1 MQSQESE
8 ALQARYRLACE
19 LAKAG
24 AELAFEYY
32 QQREALTV
40 DHKGDD
46 LQDVV
51 SVADKRVEAF
61 VKQRIQSAFPEDGFL
76 GEESGARLPDA
87 RVLWVVDPIDG
98 TSCFLNGLHTWC
110 LSLAIVADGEPV
122 IGVVYDPNHRELFHA
137 LRGHG
142 AWLNDAPI
150 RPHPA
155 TTVKEGVMGVGT
167 SHRVTPADFLPF
179 LQARRHVYP
188 QRLRGVDE
196 RLGGGGPVDWL
207 LRAAHEPVGRPAGAG
222 ADARSGRRQQRFSGA
237 GGDPAR
243 QSAAAGQPDA
253 LPAAEKDDPTTITL
267 TLTGQ
272 AISDY
277 VLYTVTITSF
287 TDEPHQSVRPP
298 TCGEPPMSGI
308 IAFFRASPPKA
319 GAAFDEHRFRRV
331 RWQTFIAMTLAYVTF
346 YVCRLSFTVAKSA
359 LVELGITPTELGM
372 IGSTLFFSYAI
383 GKLVNGFIADH
394 ANVVRYMSLGLL
406 LSAGMNLMMGMT
418 TNALLLAIFWGING
432 WAQSMGVGP
441 CAVSLA
447 RWYGVKE
454 RGTFYGI
461 WSTAHNIGEAVTYM
475 VIAAVI
481 AGFGWQMGYLSTAA
495 LGAAGVVL
503 LVLFMHD
510 SPQSSGFPSINVI
523 RDEPQ
528 EEVEARGSVFKNQ
541 LLALRNPALWTL
553 ALASAF
559 MYIDRY
565 AVNSWG
571 IFFLEQDKA
580 YSTLEASGIIGVN
593 AIAGIAGTI
602 IAGMLSD
609 RFFPRNRSVMAGFI
623 SLLNTAG
630 FALMLWSPHNYYT
643 DILAMII
650 FGATIGALT
659 CFLGGLIA
667 VDISSRKAAGA
678 ALGTIGIASYA
689 GAGLGEFLTGII
701 IDKTAILENGK
712 TLYDFS
718 TLALFWVG
726 TGLGSALLCFTTAAI
741 VARRH
746 AVERQTSF
754 SS

>member
-1 MQSQESE
+1 
-8 ALQARYRLACE
+8 
-19 LAKAG
+19 
-24 AELAFEYY
+24 
-32 QQREALTV
+32 
-40 DHKGDD
+40 
-46 LQDVV
+46 
-51 SVADKRVEAF
+51 
-61 VKQRIQSAFPEDGFL
+61 
-76 GEESGARLPDA
+76 
-87 RVLWVVDPIDG
+87 
-98 TSCFLNGLHTWC
+98 
-110 LSLAIVADGEPV
+110 
-122 IGVVYDPNHRELFHA
+122 
-137 LRGHG
+137 
-142 AWLNDAPI
+142 
-150 RPHPA
+150 
-155 TTVKEGVMGVGT
+155 
-167 SHRVTPADFLPF
+167 
-179 LQARRHVYP
+179 
-188 QRLRGVDE
+188 
-196 RLGGGGPVDWL
+196 
-207 LRAAHEPVGRPAGAG
+207 
-222 ADARSGRRQQRFSGA
+222 
-237 GGDPAR
+237 
-243 QSAAAGQPDA
+243 
-253 LPAAEKDDPTTITL
+253 
-267 TLTGQ
+267 
-272 AISDY
+272 
-277 VLYTVTITSF
+277 
-287 TDEPHQSVRPP
+287 
-298 TCGEPPMSGI
+298 MSGI

-418 TNALLLAIFWGING
+418 TNALLLAIF
-432 WAQSMGVGP
+432 
-441 CAVSLA
+441 
-447 RWYGVKE
+447 
-454 RGTFYGI
+454 
-461 WSTAHNIGEAVTYM
+461 
-475 VIAAVI
+475 
-481 AGFGWQMGYLSTAA
+481 
-495 LGAAGVVL
+495 
-503 LVLFMHD
+503 
-510 SPQSSGFPSINVI
+510 
-523 RDEPQ
+523 
-528 EEVEARGSVFKNQ
+528 
-541 LLALRNPALWTL
+541 
-553 ALASAF
+553 
-559 MYIDRY
+559 
-565 AVNSWG
+565 WG

>member
-1 MQSQESE
+1 
-8 ALQARYRLACE
+8 
-19 LAKAG
+19 
-24 AELAFEYY
+24 
-32 QQREALTV
+32 
-40 DHKGDD
+40 
-46 LQDVV
+46 
-51 SVADKRVEAF
+51 
-61 VKQRIQSAFPEDGFL
+61 
-76 GEESGARLPDA
+76 
-87 RVLWVVDPIDG
+87 
-98 TSCFLNGLHTWC
+98 
-110 LSLAIVADGEPV
+110 
-122 IGVVYDPNHRELFHA
+122 
-137 LRGHG
+137 
-142 AWLNDAPI
+142 
-150 RPHPA
+150 
-155 TTVKEGVMGVGT
+155 
-167 SHRVTPADFLPF
+167 
-179 LQARRHVYP
+179 
-188 QRLRGVDE
+188 
-196 RLGGGGPVDWL
+196 
-207 LRAAHEPVGRPAGAG
+207 
-222 ADARSGRRQQRFSGA
+222 
-237 GGDPAR
+237 
-243 QSAAAGQPDA
+243 
-253 LPAAEKDDPTTITL
+253 
-267 TLTGQ
+267 
-272 AISDY
+272 
-277 VLYTVTITSF
+277 
-287 TDEPHQSVRPP
+287 
-298 TCGEPPMSGI
+298 MSGI

-432 WAQSMGVGP
+432 WAQS
-441 CAVSLA
+441 
-447 RWYGVKE
+447 
-454 RGTFYGI
+454 
-461 WSTAHNIGEAVTYM
+461 
-475 VIAAVI
+475 
-481 AGFGWQMGYLSTAA
+481 MGYLSTAA

>member
-1 MQSQESE
+1 
-8 ALQARYRLACE
+8 
-19 LAKAG
+19 
-24 AELAFEYY
+24 
-32 QQREALTV
+32 
-40 DHKGDD
+40 
-46 LQDVV
+46 
-51 SVADKRVEAF
+51 
-61 VKQRIQSAFPEDGFL
+61 
-76 GEESGARLPDA
+76 
-87 RVLWVVDPIDG
+87 
-98 TSCFLNGLHTWC
+98 
-110 LSLAIVADGEPV
+110 
-122 IGVVYDPNHRELFHA
+122 
-137 LRGHG
+137 
-142 AWLNDAPI
+142 
-150 RPHPA
+150 
-155 TTVKEGVMGVGT
+155 
-167 SHRVTPADFLPF
+167 
-179 LQARRHVYP
+179 
-188 QRLRGVDE
+188 
-196 RLGGGGPVDWL
+196 
-207 LRAAHEPVGRPAGAG
+207 
-222 ADARSGRRQQRFSGA
+222 
-237 GGDPAR
+237 
-243 QSAAAGQPDA
+243 
-253 LPAAEKDDPTTITL
+253 
-267 TLTGQ
+267 
-272 AISDY
+272 
-277 VLYTVTITSF
+277 
-287 TDEPHQSVRPP
+287 
-298 TCGEPPMSGI
+298 MSGI

-481 AGFGWQMGYLSTAA
+481 AG
-495 LGAAGVVL
+495 
-503 LVLFMHD
+503 
-510 SPQSSGFPSINVI
+510 
-523 RDEPQ
+523 
-528 EEVEARGSVFKNQ
+528 
-541 LLALRNPALWTL
+541 
-553 ALASAF
+553 
-559 MYIDRY
+559 
-565 AVNSWG
+565 
-571 IFFLEQDKA
+571 
-580 YSTLEASGIIGVN
+580 
-593 AIAGIAGTI
+593 TI

>member
-1 MQSQESE
+1 
-8 ALQARYRLACE
+8 
-19 LAKAG
+19 
-24 AELAFEYY
+24 
-32 QQREALTV
+32 
-40 DHKGDD
+40 
-46 LQDVV
+46 
-51 SVADKRVEAF
+51 
-61 VKQRIQSAFPEDGFL
+61 
-76 GEESGARLPDA
+76 
-87 RVLWVVDPIDG
+87 
-98 TSCFLNGLHTWC
+98 
-110 LSLAIVADGEPV
+110 
-122 IGVVYDPNHRELFHA
+122 
-137 LRGHG
+137 
-142 AWLNDAPI
+142 
-150 RPHPA
+150 
-155 TTVKEGVMGVGT
+155 
-167 SHRVTPADFLPF
+167 
-179 LQARRHVYP
+179 
-188 QRLRGVDE
+188 
-196 RLGGGGPVDWL
+196 
-207 LRAAHEPVGRPAGAG
+207 
-222 ADARSGRRQQRFSGA
+222 
-237 GGDPAR
+237 
-243 QSAAAGQPDA
+243 
-253 LPAAEKDDPTTITL
+253 
-267 TLTGQ
+267 
-272 AISDY
+272 
-277 VLYTVTITSF
+277 
-287 TDEPHQSVRPP
+287 
-298 TCGEPPMSGI
+298 MSGI

-481 AGFGWQMGYLSTAA
+481 AGFGWPMGYLSTAA

-593 AIAGIAGTI
+593 AIAGIAG
-602 IAGMLSD
+602 
-609 RFFPRNRSVMAGFI
+609 
-623 SLLNTAG
+623 
-630 FALMLWSPHNYYT
+630 
-643 DILAMII
+643 
-650 FGATIGALT
+650 ATIGALT

>member
-1 MQSQESE
+1 
-8 ALQARYRLACE
+8 
-19 LAKAG
+19 
-24 AELAFEYY
+24 
-32 QQREALTV
+32 
-40 DHKGDD
+40 
-46 LQDVV
+46 
-51 SVADKRVEAF
+51 
-61 VKQRIQSAFPEDGFL
+61 
-76 GEESGARLPDA
+76 
-87 RVLWVVDPIDG
+87 
-98 TSCFLNGLHTWC
+98 
-110 LSLAIVADGEPV
+110 
-122 IGVVYDPNHRELFHA
+122 
-137 LRGHG
+137 
-142 AWLNDAPI
+142 
-150 RPHPA
+150 
-155 TTVKEGVMGVGT
+155 
-167 SHRVTPADFLPF
+167 
-179 LQARRHVYP
+179 
-188 QRLRGVDE
+188 
-196 RLGGGGPVDWL
+196 
-207 LRAAHEPVGRPAGAG
+207 
-222 ADARSGRRQQRFSGA
+222 
-237 GGDPAR
+237 
-243 QSAAAGQPDA
+243 
-253 LPAAEKDDPTTITL
+253 
-267 TLTGQ
+267 
-272 AISDY
+272 
-277 VLYTVTITSF
+277 
-287 TDEPHQSVRPP
+287 
-298 TCGEPPMSGI
+298 MSGI

-441 CAVSLA
+441 CAASLA

-593 AIAGIAGTI
+593 AIAGIAG
-602 IAGMLSD
+602 
-609 RFFPRNRSVMAGFI
+609 
-623 SLLNTAG
+623 
-630 FALMLWSPHNYYT
+630 
-643 DILAMII
+643 
-650 FGATIGALT
+650 ATIGALT

>member
-1 MQSQESE
+1 
-8 ALQARYRLACE
+8 
-19 LAKAG
+19 
-24 AELAFEYY
+24 
-32 QQREALTV
+32 
-40 DHKGDD
+40 
-46 LQDVV
+46 
-51 SVADKRVEAF
+51 
-61 VKQRIQSAFPEDGFL
+61 
-76 GEESGARLPDA
+76 
-87 RVLWVVDPIDG
+87 
-98 TSCFLNGLHTWC
+98 
-110 LSLAIVADGEPV
+110 
-122 IGVVYDPNHRELFHA
+122 
-137 LRGHG
+137 
-142 AWLNDAPI
+142 
-150 RPHPA
+150 
-155 TTVKEGVMGVGT
+155 
-167 SHRVTPADFLPF
+167 
-179 LQARRHVYP
+179 
-188 QRLRGVDE
+188 
-196 RLGGGGPVDWL
+196 
-207 LRAAHEPVGRPAGAG
+207 
-222 ADARSGRRQQRFSGA
+222 
-237 GGDPAR
+237 
-243 QSAAAGQPDA
+243 
-253 LPAAEKDDPTTITL
+253 
-267 TLTGQ
+267 
-272 AISDY
+272 
-277 VLYTVTITSF
+277 
-287 TDEPHQSVRPP
+287 
-298 TCGEPPMSGI
+298 MSGFF
-308 IAFFRASPPKA
+308 AFFRATPPKA
-319 GAAFDEHRFRRV
+319 VAPFSEQRFHFV
-331 RWQTFIAMTLAYVTF
+331 RWQTFLAMTVAYVTF

-372 IGSTLFFSYAI
+372 IGSALFFSYAI

-406 LSAGMNLMMGMT
+406 LSAGMNLLMGMT

-447 RWYGVKE
+447 RWYGCKE
-454 RGTFYGI
+454 RGTFYAI
-461 WSTAHNIGEAVTYM
+461 WSTAHNIGEAMTYM

-503 LVLFMHD
+503 MLLFMRD
-510 SPQSSGFPSINVI
+510 SPQSCGFPPINII

-528 EEVEARGSVFKNQ
+528 QEEAGGSVFKNQ
-541 LLALRNPALWTL
+541 LFAMRNPALWTL

-571 IFFLEQDKA
+571 IFFLQQDKA
-580 YSTLEASGIIGVN
+580 YSTIEASGIIGVN

-630 FALMLWSPHNYYT
+630 FALMLWSPHGYVT

-701 IDKTAILENGK
+701 IDKTAVIENGT
-712 TLYDFS
+712 TLYNFS
-718 TLALFWVG
+718 TLSQFWVATGLASALF
-726 TGLGSALLCFTTAAI
+726 CFVTAAI

-746 AVERQTSF
+746 AAEQQISLP
-754 SS
+754 S

>member
-1 MQSQESE
+1 
-8 ALQARYRLACE
+8 
-19 LAKAG
+19 
-24 AELAFEYY
+24 
-32 QQREALTV
+32 
-40 DHKGDD
+40 
-46 LQDVV
+46 
-51 SVADKRVEAF
+51 
-61 VKQRIQSAFPEDGFL
+61 
-76 GEESGARLPDA
+76 
-87 RVLWVVDPIDG
+87 
-98 TSCFLNGLHTWC
+98 
-110 LSLAIVADGEPV
+110 
-122 IGVVYDPNHRELFHA
+122 
-137 LRGHG
+137 
-142 AWLNDAPI
+142 
-150 RPHPA
+150 
-155 TTVKEGVMGVGT
+155 
-167 SHRVTPADFLPF
+167 
-179 LQARRHVYP
+179 
-188 QRLRGVDE
+188 
-196 RLGGGGPVDWL
+196 
-207 LRAAHEPVGRPAGAG
+207 
-222 ADARSGRRQQRFSGA
+222 
-237 GGDPAR
+237 
-243 QSAAAGQPDA
+243 
-253 LPAAEKDDPTTITL
+253 
-267 TLTGQ
+267 
-272 AISDY
+272 
-277 VLYTVTITSF
+277 
-287 TDEPHQSVRPP
+287 
-298 TCGEPPMSGI
+298 MSGFF
-308 IAFFRASPPKA
+308 AFFRATQPKA
-319 GAAFDEHRFRRV
+319 VAPFSEQRFRFV
-331 RWQTFIAMTLAYVTF
+331 RWQTFLAMTVAYVTF

-372 IGSTLFFSYAI
+372 IGSALFFSYAI

-406 LSAGMNLMMGMT
+406 LSAGMNLLMGMT

-447 RWYGVKE
+447 RWYGCKE
-454 RGTFYGI
+454 RGTFYAI
-461 WSTAHNIGEAVTYM
+461 WSTAHNIGEAMTYM

-503 LVLFMHD
+503 MLLFMRD
-510 SPQSSGFPSINVI
+510 SPQSCGFPPINII

-528 EEVEARGSVFKNQ
+528 QEEAGGSVFKNQ
-541 LLALRNPALWTL
+541 LFAMRNPALWTL

-571 IFFLEQDKA
+571 IFFLQQDKA
-580 YSTLEASGIIGVN
+580 YSTIEASGIIGVN

-630 FALMLWSPHNYYT
+630 FALMLWSPHGYVT

-701 IDKTAILENGK
+701 IDKTAVIENGT
-712 TLYDFS
+712 TLYNFS
-718 TLALFWVG
+718 TLSQFWVATGLASALF
-726 TGLGSALLCFTTAAI
+726 CFVTAAI

-746 AVERQTSF
+746 AAEQQISLP
-754 SS
+754 S